1 MVKRNLR
8 TQFILAFALM
18 LFGFGMAMQLRS
30 HERVSER
37 LEAQSDSDLVE
48 IIDTLDHEV
57 RVIRDELGDT
67 NVKLA
72 AFKNSESSNQEMLE
86 KAKSE
91 IVELQ
96 QFSGEKKVAGP
107 GIAIRIKDKQHLLTG
122 FDLRQ
127 IVEEFRSLGAW
138 AIAINGT
145 RLDYRSN
152 FYRKSGVV
160 FLDEQKLK
168 PDYRIEAI
176 GEAKLLY
183 QTVTMARGIRDKLN
197 TLNGITVKIT
207 RGDTIELGRTKN
219 RSKWQAAH
227 NDSELQNN

>member
-1 MVKRNLR
+1 MVKKNLR

-18 LFGFGMAMQLRS
+18 LFGFGMVMQLRS
-30 HERVSER
+30 QERVGER

-48 IIDTLDHEV
+48 IMDTLDHEV
-57 RVIRDELGDT
+57 GAIREELGDA
-67 NVKLA
+67 NIQLA
-72 AFKNSESSNQEMLE
+72 AFKDSESTNQELLE
-86 KAKSE
+86 KAKAE

-96 QFSGEKKVAGP
+96 QFASERKVVGP

-138 AIAINGT
+138 AIAINGK
-145 RLDYRSN
+145 RIDYRSN

-160 FLDEQKLK
+160 FLDGQKLK
-168 PDYRIEAI
+168 SDYRIEAI

-183 QTVTMARGIRDKLN
+183 KTITMARGIRDELN
-197 TLNGITVKIT
+197 TLNGIHVRIT
-207 RGDTIELGRTKN
+207 RGETLELSAIKN
-219 RSKWQAAH
+219 RSKWQAA
-227 NDSELQNN
+227 QNNSESQKR